1 MKTSTTFLICFFLFL
16 TGNLIAQNPRYE
28 ALFDDGWKFFRGD
41 VPGAEKLKY
50 NDKSWKSVDL
60 PHDWSVEDLPDQQPD
75 KVVGPFSKE
84 SPGATSTGYFMGGTG
99 WYRKT
104 FVQGTETKGMITY
117 LNFDGVYM
125 DCDIWVNGKHVE
137 RHPYG
142 YTAFNVNITRFLNA
156 PGKSNVV
163 AVRVRNEGKNSRWYS
178 GSGIYRH
185 VWITC
190 VQPVHVAPWGVF
202 VTTGGVSN
210 GKADIKV
217 VTEVENSAANAS
229 NIKVITRILDSE
241 NTVAS
246 QESPSRSISARSIE
260 VAQNITVNNPKLWS
274 VNEPNLYTAEV
285 EVTANG
291 KTLDKVRVPFGI
303 RVIRFDAETGFTL
316 NGEKVL
322 LKGGCMHH
330 DNGFLGAA
338 AIDRAE
344 ERRVELMKAY
354 GFNAIRTSHNPPSR
368 QFLDACDRIGVL
380 VIDEAFDMWERP
392 KNPLDYHRFFKEW
405 WQKDIRSMVM
415 RDRNH
420 PSIILWSIGNEINER
435 ADTSGLIIT
444 KQLSDEVH
452 RLDPTRPVTAAIC
465 EFWDHKG
472 RPWSATAPAFSLL
485 DIGGYNY
492 QYLRYESD
500 HAEFPDRIMVGT
512 ESVAKDAFGNWKQVE
527 KNSWV
532 IGDFVWT
539 AMDYMGET
547 GIGNS
552 RLNDDPDSAFLKPWP
567 WFNAYCGDID
577 LIGFKK
583 PQMYYRDVIW
593 DNSKLEMA
601 VHAPIPAGKKE
612 IVSYWGWPEEWQSWN
627 WPGNEGKELEVRVF
641 TKCSEVRLE
650 LNGKIVGQK
659 EVDDSTKLIAAFQVP
674 YQPGTLKAIGLEN
687 GIEVASRELRT
698 SGPVYRLRLVPD
710 RAVIKA
716 NRNDLSYVKIEVTDA
731 QGNLVPNAAIQVKLT
746 VSGQGELAG
755 TGSASPNNMA
765 SFAGPEVKTSR
776 GRAMAILRPDKGN
789 KGGRITL
796 KAEAEGLLSDEITV
810 ETK

>member
-1 MKTSTTFLICFFLFL
+1 MKTLTTFLICFFLFL
-16 TGNLIAQNPRYE
+16 TGNLNAQNPRYE
-28 ALFDDGWKFFRGD
+28 ALFDDGWKFLRGD

-125 DCDIWVNGKHVE
+125 DCDIWVNGKHVGS
-137 RHPYG
+137 HPYG

-185 VWITC
+185 VWITN

-202 VTTGGVSN
+202 VTTEGVAE
-210 GKADIKV
+210 GKANIKV
-217 VTEVENSAANAS
+217 VTGVENLAANAS
-229 NIKVITRILDSE
+229 NIKVITRVLDSE

-392 KNPLDYHRFFKEW
+392 KNPQDYHRFFKEW

-659 EVDDSTKLIAAFQVP
+659 EVNDSTKLIAVFQVP

-765 SFAGPEVKTSR
+765 SFTGPEVKTFR